1 MIAVKGL
8 LIGMLS
14 SDAYDLRGEEINSMS
29 NPGQEGKTPS
39 VAELQRFIKDGE
51 RLTFKTVDGGSYTG
65 KLRWFDEQAFCL
77 ALDHGEFTLVKS
89 NVIGYGVARK
99 K

>member
-1 MIAVKGL
+1 M
-8 LIGMLS
+8 S
-14 SDAYDLRGEEINSMS
+14 SVGN
-29 NPGQEGKTPS
+29 EGKLPS
-39 VAELQRFIKDGE
+39 IAELQRFIKNGE

-77 ALDHGEFTLVKS
+77 ALDNGEFTLVKS
-89 NVIGYGVARK
+89 NVIGYGVNRK